1 MMLEGVRAWQPLD
14 ITMLQHAAPGAWGP
28 AAAGAAAGPAGPAGA
43 AATGAG
49 NLLNNFQ
56 AGLMEGLRGV
66 NEAQAGAMQ
75 TINNFLEGKGPALHT
90 VMLSLDQANLSL
102 EFAVQ
107 MRNKIMD
114 AYTEIMRMQV

>member
-14 ITMLQHAAPGAWGP
+14 ITMLQHAATGAWGP
-28 AAAGAAAGPAGPAGA
+28 AAAGPAGPAGVGASGA
-43 AATGAG
+43 A